1 MPRTLSERAHAA
13 VEVVHEN
20 PVRFADHVFFV
31 VGTVASGWLAF
42 LLVHQLLT
50 AGWRHLWAFVPFW
63 VIVTYLL
70 LPRLHRLLTLVY
82 VPNYFIGR
90 SRTREGLLG
99 DPVNLGLRGTEEQIH
114 TAMLRAGWHRA
125 DEVNLES
132 SRRMIVSTLLRRSY
146 PDAPVSPLFLF
157 GRRQNFTYQQEVEGN
172 PAKRHHVRFWP
183 CPAGWRLP
191 GGKKVD
197 WLAAGTYDTAV
208 GLSHFTLQVTHRID
222 ADIDAER
229 DHILGTL
236 TAPGAGNQGI
246 AVKHLLNF
254 STGYHHRNGGGDEI
268 RTDGDLPIVDLRATP
283 PPSPDIV
290 EEVEA
295 DDADNHQRRAIPL
308 TVAFGMLMM
317 LLRVVT
323 GIVGLAWLAQLTPAQ
338 LIDLP
343 VVTPLTQI
351 GVTIDSVVVAVR
363 VCLMAYLLAY
373 LVLAFF
379 VYRRANWARTATLLL
394 GAFGV
399 LTYAVLW
406 IIGAPEAALTSQLL
420 GTSVE
425 ILVLLALSS
434 ETARVFTRGQ
444 AREGEADLKERRAL
458 SRG

>member
-1 MPRTLSERAHAA
+1 MARTLTERAHAA
-13 VEVVHEN
+13 VEVVQEN
-20 PVRFADHVFFV
+20 PIRFADHVFFV
-31 VGTVASGWLAF
+31 LGTVASGWLAF
-42 LLVHQLLT
+42 LLIHQLLT

-70 LPRLHRLLTLVY
+70 LPRLHRLLTRVY

-99 DPVNLGLRGTEEQIH
+99 DPVNLGFRGTEEQIH

-125 DEVNLES
+125 DEINLES
-132 SRRMIVSTLLRRSY
+132 SRRMIASTLLRRSY

-157 GRRQNFTYQQEVEGN
+157 GRRQMFTYQQEVEGN

-191 GGKKVD
+191 GGKKAD
-197 WLAAGTYDTAV
+197 WLAAGTYDRSV

-229 DHILGTL
+229 DHILDTL
-236 TAPGAGNQGI
+236 TEPGTGNDGI

-254 STGYHHRNGGGDEI
+254 STGYHHRNGGGDAI
-268 RTDGDLPIVDLRATP
+268 RTDGDLPIVDLRGTA
-283 PPSPDIV
+283 PPSARII
-290 EEVEA
+290 EEVAA
-295 DDADNHQRRAIPL
+295 DDADSHQRRAIPL

-317 LLRVVT
+317 ILRVATGVLGLAWLTQLTASQAGDLRVVT
-323 GIVGLAWLAQLTPAQ
+323 PLVEVGV
-338 LIDLP
+338 P
-343 VVTPLTQI
+343 VE
-351 GVTIDSVVVAVR
+351 TIMVAVR
-363 VCLMAYLLAY
+363 VSLVAYLLAY
-373 LVLAFF
+373 LVLT
-379 VYRRANWARTATLLL
+379 VLLYRRVNWARMATLTL
-394 GAFGV
+394 GAVGV

-406 IIGAPEAALTSQLL
+406 ISGAPEAALASQLV

-434 ETARVFTRGQ
+434 ETARVFTHGQ
-444 AREGEADLKERRAL
+444 SQEGATA
-458 SRG
+458 